1 MFVTLSRITTDRYN
15 LLKVSTLSY
24 ILMPILTIASLCIDA
39 KSRAC
44 QMVALAVQ
52 VAQVV
57 NAAWTLNL
65 SIEAF
70 LRLCLYIHT
79 SNNARLF
86 YVCTGCILPGIL
98 MCWFGMN
105 PIGAIDDAKS
115 CWSQIENSVIYAVTA
130 INVTMVLISIL
141 CLGYTHILY
150 NKEKKKYEPDEWQ
163 KFWEELRSVMQFLLA
178 DATYWI
184 AGSYAT
190 ITDDLVAGYVFALAS
205 FVFASVVFLSA
216 CATNEEM
223 VRAIRIH
230 FEGDED
236 YKAGLVEVKK
246 TENARFD
253 ARRRIRCQVQE
264 HMTKIK
270 QLKKVKQQK
279 EKAKSDAITGM
290 FILAKKQEK
299 RNKVIPVEFE
309 EDFSI

>member
-1 MFVTLSRITTDRYN
+1 MHWMD
-15 LLKVSTLSY
+15 
-24 ILMPILTIASLCIDA
+24 P
-39 KSRAC
+39 
-44 QMVALAVQ
+44 
-52 VAQVV
+52 
-57 NAAWTLNL
+57 
-65 SIEAF
+65 
-70 LRLCLYIHT
+70 
-79 SNNARLF
+79 ARDIGVL
-86 YVCTGCILPGIL
+86 VCYKPS
-98 MCWFGMN
+98 
-105 PIGAIDDAKS
+105 GAIDDAKS
-115 CWSQIENSVIYAVTA
+115 CWSQVENSVIYAVTA
-130 INVTMVLISIL
+130 INVTMVLTSIF
-141 CLGYTHILY
+141 CLGYTHIQY

-163 KFWEELRSVMQFLLA
+163 KFWEELRSIMQFLLA

-216 CATNEEM
+216 CATNKEM
-223 VRAIRIH
+223 IRAIGIH

-253 ARRRIRCQVQE
+253 ARRRIRCQVQQ
-264 HMTKIK
+264 HMTTIK

-299 RNKVIPVEFE
+299 RNKVIPIEFE